1 MTCGTPVNALWTRM
15 YRPIY
20 IQPIGDS
27 LTLGTGSTDGTG
39 FRSILEAWFRTNPTG
54 SVWDVPYFLGPMADQ
69 LVFNRSFHWGVSG
82 ANIVDVTNGA
92 AVNIGRSL
100 QNAGAKIVPD
110 IFLIMIGL
118 NDARDN
124 PGPYAGALTRY
135 ATMLSTIDALYPGK
149 EYVVTTISDV
159 NPAQASTVTN
169 SADFNAGVAA
179 VWAASGLSI
188 HSWDA
193 FASVPWG
200 PAGASY
206 FDQFHWNDAG
216 YALAATAM
224 QVALES
230 ALCASR
236 QNA

>member
-1 MTCGTPVNALWTRM
+1 MTCGTPVNTLWTRM

-39 FRSILEAWFRTNPTG
+39 FRSLLEAWFRTNPTG
-54 SVWDVPYFLGPMADQ
+54 SVWDVPYFLGPSADQ
-69 LVFNRSFHWGVSG
+69 TVFNRSFHWGVSG
-82 ANIVDVTNGA
+82 ADIDDVTAGA
-92 AVNIGRSL
+92 AVNIGRSS
-100 QNAGAKIVPD
+100 QNAGAKIAPD

-159 NPAQASTVTN
+159 NPAQTSTVTN
-169 SADFNAGVAA
+169 TADFNAGVAA
-179 VWAASGLSI
+179 VWAASGLNI

-193 FASVPWG
+193 FGSVPWG

-206 FDQFHWNDAG
+206 FDQFHWNDTG